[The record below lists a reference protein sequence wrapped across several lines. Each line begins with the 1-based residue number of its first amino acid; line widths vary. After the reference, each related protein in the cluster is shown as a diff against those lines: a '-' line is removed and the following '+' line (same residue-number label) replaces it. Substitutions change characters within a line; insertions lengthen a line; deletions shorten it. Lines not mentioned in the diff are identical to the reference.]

1 MSNLPKQYDW
11 KSMIKHAAKHKNK
24 AQSTLQQRQHSVDKH
39 GVKSL
44 SVKKQFQRIK
54 DEEAKKYQP
63 IKFQPSVLSASRSCD
78 LSSPQRHQVDVAEV
92 LKGGYVETSEVQ
104 YQPTPQDV

>member
-1 MSNLPKQYDW
+1 
-11 KSMIKHAAKHKNK
+11 MIKHAAKHKNK

-54 DEEAKKYQP
+54 DEEAKKY
-63 IKFQPSVLSASRSCD
+63 
-78 LSSPQRHQVDVAEV
+78 
-92 LKGGYVETSEVQ
+92 
-104 YQPTPQDV
+104 